1 MPLRCTIHSSEV
13 SISCARSSLLTTRSG
28 TWNAVAMN
36 SVRGIAVPCG
46 RKVIGQDFAPGPPK
60 QGSHGSRSHPRAI
73 RRRAGRAPPPRCPQE
88 RADRCQT
95 GRRRGRLRAA
105 PHLRRGHGA
114 ERAVRLERPH
124 RCERRRE
131 PRVARVRRPGEGY
144 PHPSRLLDA
153 QTHRRTGAQAHRHT
167 NAVGAT
173 NEPDRWSLGIRGA
186 RLRGRARRSPK
197 TRVQLRRLHRA
208 EGRERSAALSRRPV
222 GRLRRDRI
230 LPQGQS
236 RDGPHLA
243 RGARDRTD
251 ARLWTGL
258 LWRHWDDW
266 RVGKRQHLFRVTL
279 AGDAVKDITPFDH
292 DVPTIATS
300 GDGDVA
306 VSPDGNEIAFAMH
319 GDSTVA
325 DNTNVDIYLAS
336 PDGSGMHALT
346 PSRGADNTPR
356 YSPDG
361 RWLGYLSMERPG
373 FEADRVRLMLVGRKD
388 GKTDGGNVV
397 EATRGWALSVGSY
410 TWCPDSKCVYAV
422 VEERGRDNL
431 YRIDVPSFRRSVV
444 VGNSGLNTNPSL
456 SPDGKTVV
464 YLHQSNTQPAEVWV
478 SERQL
483 THHTDSSLAALDLKP
498 LEPYGFVGA
507 LGDSVFGWILKPPGF
522 DPARRYPLVYLVHGG
537 PQGAWDDNWHARWN
551 YQMFA
556 ARGYVVAAVNFHG
569 STGYGQKFTDAI
581 SQHWGDYPFE
591 DVMKGVDVIAR
602 LPYVDSTR
610 MGAAGASYG
619 GYMIYWIAGHTNRF
633 KVLVSHD
640 GVFNTAS
647 MAGSTEELWF
657 TDWEFGGPVYKT
669 RALYEKWSPLNHVS
683 DWKTPLLVVH
693 SQLDYRVDLSEGYQA
708 FTAAKRMGLDAK
720 FLYFPDE
727 GHWVL
732 RPRNRRI
739 WWGTVLDWLEVHLN
753 ESPHP

>member
-1 MPLRCTIHSSEV
+1 MIRI
-13 SISCARSSLLTTRSG
+13 AGLLVPG
-28 TWNAVAMN
+28 LLACGVVPVVAQN
-36 SVRGIAVPCG
+36 
-46 RKVIGQDFAPGPPK
+46 
-60 QGSHGSRSHPRAI
+60 RAI
-73 RRRAGRAPPPRCPQE
+73 TFDDFIAMK
-88 RADRCQT
+88 
-95 GRRRGRLRAA
+95 
-105 PHLRRGHGA
+105 
-114 ERAVRLERPH
+114 
-124 RCERRRE
+124 
-131 PRVARVRRPGEGY
+131 
-144 PHPSRLLDA
+144 
-153 QTHRRTGAQAHRHT
+153 
-167 NAVGAT
+167 AVGDPQLS
-173 NEPDRWSLGIRGA
+173 PDGKWVAYAVTEYSLKENRGTGLIWLAELETGQTRRVTEGPGSDRQPRWSPDGTTLAFVSTRQNGPQLWVLPIAG
-186 RLRGRARRSPK
+186 GEARRVTNLGDGVSDPVWLPDGK
-197 TRVQLRRLHRA
+197 GLLVTSDIKWPADQEIDRRN
-208 EGRERSAALSRRPV
+208 GDYP
-222 GRLRRDRI
+222 
-230 LPQGQS
+230 
-236 RDGPHLA
+236 
-243 RGARDRTD
+243 TD

-258 LWRHWDDW
+258 LWRHWDEW

-300 GDGDVA
+300 GDGDLA
-306 VSPDGNEIAFAMH
+306 VSPDGKEVAFAMH

-336 PDGSGMHALT
+336 PDGSGMHVLS
-346 PSRGADNTPR
+346 PGRGADNTPR

-361 RWLGYLSMERPG
+361 RWLAYLSLERPG
-373 FEADRVRLMLVGRKD
+373 CEADRVRLMLVGRSDPKGLPD
-388 GKTDGGNVV
+388 GRGRTVGPNV
-397 EATRGWALSVGSY
+397 EATESWTLSVGSY

-581 SQHWGDYPFE
+581 SQHWGDYPFD
-591 DVMKGVDVIAR
+591 DVMKGLDVVAR
-602 LPYVDSTR
+602 FPYVDSTR

-619 GYMIYWIAGHTNRF
+619 GYMIYWMAGHTDRF
-633 KVLVSHD
+633 KVLVDHD
-640 GVFNTAS
+640 GVFDPAS
-647 MAGSTEELWF
+647 MAGTTEELWF
-657 TDWEFGGPVYKT
+657 VDWEFGGTPYAN
-669 RALYEKWSPLNHVS
+669 RALYEKWSPLNFVPS
-683 DWKTPLLVVH
+683 WKTPMLIVH

-708 FTAAKRMGLDAK
+708 FTALKARGVPAK

-732 RPRNRRI
+732 RPRNRRL
-739 WWGTVLDWLEVHLN
+739 WWGTVLDWMDQYLK
-753 ESPHP
+753 PQAPTGAR